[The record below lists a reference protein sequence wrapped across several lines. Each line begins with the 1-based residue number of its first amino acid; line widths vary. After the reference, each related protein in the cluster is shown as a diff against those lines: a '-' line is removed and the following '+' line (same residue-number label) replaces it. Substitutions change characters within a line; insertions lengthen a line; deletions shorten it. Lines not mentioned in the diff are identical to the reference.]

1 MLAIRMQRTGRK
13 GHAQFRVVVQDAH
26 RSPTSGSIV
35 AQIGHYNPHSK
46 EAVLDKE
53 KAEFYISHGAQP
65 SPRAV
70 KLLTSEGVKLP
81 DWVKVVDDSKQRATR
96 NADKRRS
103 TRPAEPEVP
112 AAEEPVVAEGA
123 EEAPAEA
130 VAAEEAANVPAVDA
144 PTEAATPEA
153 EVAETVAE
161 DAPVEAEAS
170 EETPE
175 PEAEDVSEET
185 KA

>member
-26 RSPTSGSIV
+26 RAPTSGNIV

-46 EAVLDKE
+46 LAVLDKE

-65 SPRAV
+65 SPRAI
-70 KLLTSEGVKLP
+70 KLLTGEGVKLP
-81 DWVKVVDDSKQRATR
+81 DWVKVTDTTKKRTTR

-103 TRPAEPEVP
+103 TRPAE
-112 AAEEPVVAEGA
+112 AAAQQEQPVASASPDEATTETTDTTDEPVVDTATVE
-123 EEAPAEA
+123 
-130 VAAEEAANVPAVDA
+130 
-144 PTEAATPEA
+144 ATPEA
-153 EVAETVAE
+153 ELTELPPEETVEEE
-161 DAPVEAEAS
+161 DAPVE
-170 EETPE
+170 TPA
-175 PEAEDVSEET
+175 PEAEDVSEKT